1 MTNFATIAVAFVT
14 IIGGLLTY
22 AFQKHADRKNQ
33 LIEIRRSAYRAYL
46 SALMDQIDAPTSG
59 TLNKL
64 HKCEFDL
71 FAVASDNTIRKVG
84 AFSNYMSATSYEKR
98 ESRDVILH
106 KRQLAEVLL
115 AMRLDCFEKSHLSVQ
130 EAFDLLPMQ

>member
-1 MTNFATIAVAFVT
+1 MASYATVAVALVT
-14 IIGGLLTY
+14 VIGSLFAY
-22 AFQKHADRKNQ
+22 SFQKRADRKNQ

-46 SALMDQIDAPTSG
+46 SALMDQIDGPTID

-84 AFSNYMSATSYEKR
+84 AFSNYMSATSYENKHV
-98 ESRDVILH
+98 RDRASH

-115 AMRLDCFEKSHLSVQ
+115 AMRKDCFEKSRLSVE
-130 EAFDLLPMQ
+130 EAFELLPMQ